1 MQLRYRFALSDG
13 TERRFDVAL
22 DPVSLALQHATA
34 DGAAPSAFDA
44 SAFPAWAALENE
56 QCPNC
61 PLNRE
66 ASPACPVA
74 VAVHPVIMAFH
85 DSISH
90 HQAEITIETEARS
103 YRKQATLQSGISGVI
118 GVLMTTAG
126 CPVLDKLRP
135 MVRTHLPF
143 ATLPE
148 TMYRAMSM
156 YLLAQF
162 FIAERG
168 GTPNWDMQG
177 LSDVYAEVRRVNK
190 AFLRRLHTLKIE
202 DASLNAIVNLDVF
215 ASFTSMTLASDDLE
229 DVEAL
234 FSAYV
239 LPPRA

>member
-1 MQLRYRFALSDG
+1 MRLSYRFALADG
-13 TERRFDVAL
+13 TERTFEVAL
-22 DPVSLALQHATA
+22 HPESLALQLPVRT
-34 DGAAPSAFDA
+34 GAAP
-44 SAFPAWAALENE
+44 AWTALENE

-61 PLNRE
+61 PLKRE
-66 ASPACPVA
+66 DSPQCPVA
-74 VAVHPVIMAFH
+74 LAVDPVIMAFH

-90 HQAEITIETEARS
+90 HQADITIETEARS
-103 YRKQATLQSGISGVI
+103 YRKQATLQAGISGVI
-118 GVLMTTAG
+118 GLLMSTAG

-156 YLLAQF
+156 YLLAQY

-168 GTPNWDMQG
+168 GTPNWDMKG

-190 AFLRRLHTLKIE
+190 AFLRRLRTLKIE

-215 ASFTSMTLASDDLE
+215 ATFTSMTLASDQLGE
-229 DVEAL
+229 VEAL
-234 FSAYV
+234 FSAY
-239 LPPRA
+239 LPQANA

>member
-1 MQLRYRFALSDG
+1 MRLRYRFAIADG
-13 TERRFDVAL
+13 TERTFEVTL
-22 DPVSLALQHATA
+22 HPESLALQLPVKA
-34 DGAAPSAFDA
+34 DVA
-44 SAFPAWAALENE
+44 PAWTALENE

-61 PLNRE
+61 PLRPE
-66 ASPACPVA
+66 DSPHCPVA
-74 VAVHPVIMAFH
+74 VAVDPVIMAFH

-103 YRKQATLQSGISGVI
+103 YQKQATLQAGISGVI
-118 GVLMTTAG
+118 GLLMSTAG

-148 TMYRAMSM
+148 TMYRSMSM
-156 YLLAQF
+156 YLLAQY
-162 FIAERG
+162 FIAQRG
-168 GTPNWDMQG
+168 GTPDWNMQG

-215 ASFTSMTLASDDLE
+215 ATFTNMSLGSDQLE
-229 DVEAL
+229 DVEVL
-234 FSAYV
+234 FSAY
-239 LPPRA
+239 LPAAQA